1 MKRNLLVLVVAVTFL
16 TAMAVAQAVAGAG
29 QGAGSGLAAGAGPGP
44 GAGPCAG
51 AGPQA
56 GAHMGMMQGRGMGP
70 GGPGM
75 RHGGMDRGP
84 MGRWWKNS
92 ALVQK
97 LGINDAQVQKI
108 EKIFQ
113 DHRMQLIDLHASVQK
128 AEVSLQPL
136 VEAEHPNEAQVTAQ
150 IDKIAQARAN
160 LEKSNALMLLGIRQV
175 LTVDQWKQ
183 LQSQRGMGRMY
194 GGRGF
199 GPPPPPPGE

>member
-1 MKRNLLVLVVAVTFL
+1 MKRKFAVVTVAVIVL
-16 TAMAVAQAVAGAG
+16 AGLAVAQM
-29 QGAGSGLAAGAGPGP
+29 GPGP
-44 GAGPCAG
+44 CDG

-56 GAHMGMMQGRGMGP
+56 GARMGGQMRGQGMGP

-75 RHGGMDRGP
+75 GQGMGPGPGMGRGP
-84 MGRWWKNS
+84 MGKWWTNS

-97 LGINDAQVQKI
+97 LGLNEAQVQKI

-113 DHRMQLIDLHASVQK
+113 DHRAQLIDLRANVEK
-128 AEVSLQPL
+128 AEVVMQPL

-160 LEKSNALMLLGIRQV
+160 LEKSNAQMLLAIRQV

-183 LQSQRGMGRMY
+183 LRSQNGMGRMP
-194 GGRGF
+194 GRRGF
-199 GPPPPPPGE
+199 GPPAGE

>member
-1 MKRNLLVLVVAVTFL
+1 MKTKWAIVAAVVTVLAG
-16 TAMAVAQAVAGAG
+16 MAVAQM
-29 QGAGSGLAAGAGPGP
+29 GP
-44 GAGPCAG
+44 GAGPCPG

-56 GAHMGMMQGRGMGP
+56 GMPGPMQGRGMGP

-75 RHGGMDRGP
+75 GFGMGRGAGMGRGP
-84 MGRWWKNS
+84 MGRWWMNS

-113 DHRMQLIDLHASVQK
+113 DHRMQLIDLHAAVAKQE
-128 AEVSLQPL
+128 ATLEPL
-136 VEAEHPNEAQVTAQ
+136 IEAERPNEAQVTAQ

-160 LEKSNALMLLGIRQV
+160 LEKSNAQMLLAIRQV

-183 LQSQRGMGRMY
+183 LQSQRGMGRMQDRP
-194 GGRGF
+194 GAG
-199 GPPPPPPGE
+199 PPPPGE